1 MATDAKNFKNIDRVL
16 EVFYSFAAVPVLL
29 GALFKITH
37 TAPFGQPNTW
47 LYVGLGTEALV
58 FFVFGVLAFSK
69 PAIVQDQLGLI
80 VDEGEFSK
88 VDKKIPQKSPLIA
101 VDDLLRQADIT
112 PESLE
117 RLSNGFKNLEA
128 NIARINQST
137 STVVDTQEYAA
148 KLKDASAAIG
158 NMTTFYNKL
167 SETSSHLAAS
177 AEDAKNTKEQIA
189 ALAQNLQKLNQLYGN
204 MLNAMKV

>member
-1 MATDAKNFKNIDRVL
+1 MAADTKNFKNIDRVL

-37 TAPFGQPNTW
+37 TAPFGEPNTW

-58 FFVFGVLAFSK
+58 FFVFGVLALSK
-69 PAIVQDQLGLI
+69 PAVVQDQLGLI
-80 VDEGEFSK
+80 VDEDEFTST
-88 VDKKIPQKSPLIA
+88 DKRSSQKSPLVA
-101 VDDLLRQADIT
+101 VDDLLKQADIT

-128 NIARINQST
+128 NIAKINQST
-137 STVVDTQEYAA
+137 TTIADTQEYAA
-148 KLKDASAAIG
+148 KLKEASTAIG